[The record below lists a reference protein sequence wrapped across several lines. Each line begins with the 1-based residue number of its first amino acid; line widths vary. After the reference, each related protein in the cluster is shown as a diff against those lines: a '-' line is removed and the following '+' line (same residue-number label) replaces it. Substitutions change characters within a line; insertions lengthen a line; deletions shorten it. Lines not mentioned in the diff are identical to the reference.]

1 MRQLSWKI
9 FAFRQAIV
17 LSNCQATA
25 KVNIRFGS
33 TGSGVSALFG
43 PIVDRMKSRLWTT
56 IRGLLETKKNVLL
69 QRRYSQWL
77 IFLLR
82 CILVKFWT
90 SCTLGPLR

>member
-1 MRQLSWKI
+1 MRQLSWKT

-56 IRGLLETKKNVLL
+56 IRGPLEMADI
-69 QRRYSQWL
+69 SW
-77 IFLLR
+77 LR

>member
-33 TGSGVSALFG
+33 TGNGVSALFG
-43 PIVDRMKSRLWTT
+43 PIVGRMKSRLWTT
-56 IRGLLETKKNVLL
+56 IEGCWK
-69 QRRYSQWL
+69 WL

-90 SCTLGPLR
+90 SCILGPLR